1 MSEQYDLIVLGGGRA
16 ANLAIPAAKAGWKT
30 ALIERDRLGGVCPNR
45 GCVPSKLLIG
55 YGEAARRVKE
65 AERHFVDATFHGIDL
80 DRVFL
85 ETNHAIEPV
94 DGRYE
99 GRALEAGVELIRGE
113 GRFVGPKTIAVD
125 GRQLAAD
132 KVVVATGTR
141 PAPTPFPDLPVW
153 TSDELFP
160 FTGEPPRS
168 LLVVGGGFIGT
179 ELASFFSAVGTET
192 RLFTRGDRLLSRED
206 PEIEAVFT
214 EEFSRHVEVFK
225 RSQVDQLSWDGREF
239 TAEMQEDGEPKT
251 FRADRVLF
259 ATGRIPNTEKL
270 DLDKTGLEVNQR
282 GFIPV
287 NDHLETEVEG
297 IFAVGDINGRN
308 LLQHAASFQVYHLR
322 QRFLKGARDPIDES
336 LVAHA
341 VFSHPE
347 VASVGKTE
355 PQLMAEGI
363 PYVAVFEDWLNSARL
378 LAMRIEYPRVKLLVS
393 PEDYRILG
401 AHLVG
406 PEASTLLHQV
416 LMLMRLK
423 NDVRELAQMIYIH
436 PALNEILLAA
446 AVKAVGLVR
455 KHHR

>member
-55 YGEAARRVKE
+55 YGEAARRVRE
-65 AERHFVDATFHGIDL
+65 SGRHFIDATFNRIDL
-80 DRVFL
+80 DQVFR
-85 ETNHAIEPV
+85 ETNDEIQPV

-99 GRALEAGVELIRGE
+99 GRALKAGVELIRGE
-113 GRFVGPKTIAVD
+113 GRFVGPKTIAVAD
-125 GRQLAAD
+125 RRLTAD
-132 KVVVATGTR
+132 KIVIATGSR

-153 TSDELFP
+153 TSDALFP
-160 FTGEPPRS
+160 FTGEPPRR
-168 LLVVGGGFIGT
+168 LLVIGGGFIGT
-179 ELASFFSAVGTET
+179 ELAAFFSAVGVET
-192 RLFTRGDRLLSRED
+192 RLFTRGDRLLPRED

-214 EEFSRHVEVFK
+214 KEFSKHVKVSK
-225 RSQVDQLSWDGREF
+225 RSKVTHLSWDGREF
-239 TAEMQEDGEPKT
+239 TAEILEDGNPKHY
-251 FRADRVLF
+251 RADRALF
-259 ATGRIPNTEKL
+259 ATGRIPNTEGL
-270 DLDKTGLEVNQR
+270 NLDKTGLKVNQR
-282 GFIPV
+282 GFVPV

-297 IFAVGDINGRN
+297 IFAVGDVNGRN
-308 LLQHAASFQVYHLR
+308 LLQHAASYQVYHLR
-322 QRFLKGARDPIDES
+322 QKFLKNTRNPIDES
-336 LVAHA
+336 MVAHA

-347 VASVGKTE
+347 VAAVGKTE
-355 PQLMAEGI
+355 PQLQAEGI
-363 PYVAVFEDWLNSARL
+363 PYVSVFEDWLNSARL
-378 LAMRIEYPRVKLLVS
+378 MAMRIEYPRVKLLVS

-423 NDVRELAQMIYIH
+423 NDVREMAQMIYIH

-446 AVKAVGLVR
+446 AVKAVERVR
-455 KHHR
+455 RSS

>member
-1 MSEQYDLIVLGGGRA
+1 MSEQFDLIVLGGGRA

-65 AERHFVDATFHGIDL
+65 AGRHFVDATFNGIDL
-80 DRVFL
+80 DRVFR
-85 ETNHAIEPV
+85 ETNNEIEPV

-113 GRFVGPKTIAVD
+113 GRFVGPKTIAVER
-125 GRQLAAD
+125 RQLAAA
-132 KVVVATGTR
+132 KIVIATGTR

-160 FTGEPPRS
+160 FTGEAPQS
-168 LLVVGGGFIGT
+168 LLVFGGGFIGT

-214 EEFSRHVEVFK
+214 EEFSRHVEVHK
-225 RSQVDQLSWDGREF
+225 RSQVDQLFWDGREF
-239 TAEMQEDGEPKT
+239 TAEILEDGEPKT
-251 FRADRVLF
+251 YRADRVLF
-259 ATGRIPNTEKL
+259 ATGRIPNTG
-270 DLDKTGLEVNQR
+270 DLNLNKTGLEVNQR

-287 NDHLETEVEG
+287 NNHLETEVEG
-297 IFAVGDINGRN
+297 IYAVGDVNGRN
-308 LLQHAASFQVYHLR
+308 LLQHAASSQVYHLR
-322 QRFLKGARDPIDES
+322 QKFLKGARDPIDES

-355 PQLMAEGI
+355 PQLKAEGI

-378 LAMRIEYPRVKLLVS
+378 MAMRIEYPRVKLLVS

-446 AVKAVGLVR
+446 AVKAVGLAR
-455 KHHR
+455 HYS